1 MRKPG
6 LAAGDGAVRIDQNRC
21 SVRARSPGRRVAPAT
36 AGMTTPAAAVLSD
49 ELTRERG
56 DNSRDLLAVSWET
69 EDQFLQLVT
78 SGEELRPRRFGDL
91 QPRLHGPGL
100 GQKHAVCKTKRLLVP
115 VKHAVCKT
123 KRFLVSEKTCR
134 VQETKVPGLKKTCC
148 VQQQKRFGFKK
159 LVIRP
164 PKLISQNRD
173 PHSAGISVKVGIPIW
188 ARLFMSR
195 LLTNLDYPNW
205 ASRGPLFEG
214 MAPTRGLRGC
224 RHFWGLLELGEPR
237 SLV

>member
-1 MRKPG
+1 
-6 LAAGDGAVRIDQNRC
+6 
-21 SVRARSPGRRVAPAT
+21 
-36 AGMTTPAAAVLSD
+36 MTTPAAAVLSH

-91 QPRLHGPGL
+91 QPRLH
-100 GQKHAVCKTKRLLVP
+100 VC
-115 VKHAVCKT
+115 
-123 KRFLVSEKTCR
+123 KTCR
-134 VQETKVPGLKKTCC
+134 VQNKKVTGPGKTCRVQNKKVPGLGKNMPCAKIKGSWFQKKSMPCAKNKGS
-148 VQQQKRFGFKK
+148 VSKQ
-159 LVIRP
+159 LVLRP

-195 LLTNLDYPNW
+195 LLTNLDY
-205 ASRGPLFEG
+205 
-214 MAPTRGLRGC
+214 
-224 RHFWGLLELGEPR
+224 
-237 SLV
+237 

>member
-123 KRFLVSEKTCR
+123 KRFLVSEKHAVCKKQRFLVSKKPCR
-134 VQETKVPGLKKTCC
+134 VQKIKV
-148 VQQQKRFGFKK
+148 RF
-159 LVIRP
+159 
-164 PKLISQNRD
+164 
-173 PHSAGISVKVGIPIW
+173 
-188 ARLFMSR
+188 
-195 LLTNLDYPNW
+195 
-205 ASRGPLFEG
+205 
-214 MAPTRGLRGC
+214 
-224 RHFWGLLELGEPR
+224 
-237 SLV
+237 

>member
-1 MRKPG
+1 M
-6 LAAGDGAVRIDQNRC
+6 LAAGDRAVRIDQDRC
-21 SVRARSPGRRVAPAT
+21 TVRARSPGRRVAPAT

-78 SGEELRPRRFGDL
+78 IGEELRPRRFGDL

-134 VQETKVPGLKKTCC
+134 VQETKVPGLGKSMPCAKQKGSWSRKKHVVCKTKSFLVSKKTCG
-148 VQQQKRFGFKK
+148 VQKK
-159 LVIRP
+159 G
-164 PKLISQNRD
+164 
-173 PHSAGISVKVGIPIW
+173 SASKKSG
-188 ARLFMSR
+188 
-195 LLTNLDYPNW
+195 
-205 ASRGPLFEG
+205 
-214 MAPTRGLRGC
+214 APAP
-224 RHFWGLLELGEPR
+224 EIN
-237 SLV
+237 